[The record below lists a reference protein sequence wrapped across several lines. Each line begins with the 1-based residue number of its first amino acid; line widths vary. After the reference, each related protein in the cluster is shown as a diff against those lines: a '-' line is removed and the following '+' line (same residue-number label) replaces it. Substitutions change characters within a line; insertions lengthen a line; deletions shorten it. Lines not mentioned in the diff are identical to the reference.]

1 MLQKQI
7 VMHLVIINV
16 EVIVNHNLSVKVPIP
31 TQLYFE
37 TQVHKDGDLEIEPML
52 RLNFILPLEWV
63 ILSIQ
68 QLVESS

>member
-16 EVIVNHNLSVKVPIP
+16 EVIVNHNPSGKFPIP

-37 TQVHKDGDLEIEPML
+37 TQVHKDGDLETEPML
-52 RLNFILPLEWV
+52 RLNFILPLE
-63 ILSIQ
+63 
-68 QLVESS
+68 